1 MTTIK
6 IECGKGLQSTLFE
19 ILEPIKLIKSE
30 GTTYSRSTFEL
41 VGVLDNP
48 IQRIKDYGK
57 GVFECLNIIS
67 VE

>member
-1 MTTIK
+1 MRKRFTIN
-6 IECGKGLQSTLFE
+6 ISWNFR
-19 ILEPIKLIKSE
+19 PIKLIKSE